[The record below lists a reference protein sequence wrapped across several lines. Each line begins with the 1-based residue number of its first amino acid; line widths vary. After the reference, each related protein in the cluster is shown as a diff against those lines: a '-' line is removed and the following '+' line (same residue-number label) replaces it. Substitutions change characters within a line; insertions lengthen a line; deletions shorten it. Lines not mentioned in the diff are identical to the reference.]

1 MSAEEDA
8 KYAAWKAEVAKGF
21 TTDEDKAAFER
32 ISASQVA
39 REQFFRGTIR
49 QDEFHRRLNEINTE
63 KGTLA
68 QQRQALEE
76 EAAKVVDWYK
86 SEAPKNEVL
95 LKTKANL
102 EAQLAAY
109 QNALIE
115 RGVDPSNF
123 TQQQTP
129 AQQRAAASGTDA
141 QQVIELQR
149 QIALMNQQLPLIIAD
164 VAQVNHQIVK
174 EGWDVDPA
182 TVLQYSI
189 QRGVRAT
196 DALAQLTADQRQKRD
211 AENLEK
217 RLAAAREEG
226 KRELMAAHPTS
237 DYGRGAPRMGIGD
250 MQKQLAELGDRDK
263 RREAAIAE
271 ARQLT
276 AQGII

>member
-1 MSAEEDA
+1 LSAEEDA
-8 KYAAWKAEVAKGF
+8 KISGSEVAR
-21 TTDEDKAAFER
+21 DK
-32 ISASQVA
+32 
-39 REQFFRGTIR
+39 FFRGTLR
-49 QDEFHRRLNEINTE
+49 QDEFHRRLNEVNTE

-68 QQRQALEE
+68 EQRRALEE

-123 TQQQTP
+123 TQQTP
-129 AQQRAAASGTDA
+129 TQQRTQASGTDA
-141 QQVIELQR
+141 QQVVELQR

-196 DALAQLTADQRQKRD
+196 DALHQLTADQRQKRD
-211 AENLEK
+211 AENLAK
-217 RLAAAREEG
+217 QLAAAREEG

-276 AQGII
+276 AQGIL

>member
-8 KYAAWKAEVAKGF
+8 KYAAWKAETLKELPADVQ
-21 TTDEDKAAFER
+21 EAFEKVAGT
-32 ISASQVA
+32 SVA
-39 REQFFRGTIR
+39 RDRFYRGTIR
-49 QDEFHRRLNEINTE
+49 QEEFHRRLNEVNSE
-63 KGTLA
+63 KTTLA
-68 QQRQALEE
+68 EHRRALEE

-102 EAQLAAY
+102 EAQLAAA

-115 RGVDPSNF
+115 RGVDPS
-123 TQQQTP
+123 TYIQQSPQ
-129 AQQRAAASGTDA
+129 QQRAAASGTDT
-141 QQVIELQR
+141 QQVAELQR
-149 QIALMNQQLPLIIAD
+149 QISLMNQQIPLILAD

-196 DALAQLTADQRQKRD
+196 DALTALTQDQRQTRA
-211 AENLEK
+211 AETLAK
-217 RLAAAREEG
+217 QLAAAREEG

-271 ARQLT
+271 ARTL
-276 AQGII
+276 AANGVF

>member
-8 KYAAWKAEVAKGF
+8 KYAAWKADVAKEF
-21 TTDEDKAAFER
+21 ADPELQNAFEKL
-32 ISASQVA
+32 SNSPVA
-39 REQFFRGTIR
+39 RDKFFRGTLR
-49 QDEFHRRLNEINTE
+49 QEEFHRRLNEVNTE

-123 TQQQTP
+123 TQQTP

-141 QQVIELQR
+141 QQVVELQR

-211 AENLEK
+211 AETLEK

-237 DYGRGAPRMGIGD
+237 DFGRGAPRLAVSE
-250 MQKQLAELGDRDK
+250 MQKQLNSLGDRDQ

-271 ARQLT
+271 ARRLQES
-276 AQGII
+276 GVF